1 MEGYVLCYTGR
12 TSVSI
17 VPDPDGW
24 AGFLWIWYVRH
35 SQNRKALFFFSD
47 LSYARYVLDGN
58 TNEELCNRWMQL
70 SAFFPFYRNH
80 NILGALPQEPYRWAS
95 VAEASRVAMDV
106 RYRMLPYW
114 VCVVYPHVY

>member
-1 MEGYVLCYTGR
+1 MYYVIQGVLQFQLFQIPMVGPDSCGFGMCDILR
-12 TSVSI
+12 TIDTFS
-17 VPDPDGW
+17 
-24 AGFLWIWYVRH
+24 
-35 SQNRKALFFFSD
+35 FFFAD

-114 VCVVYPHVY
+114 VCVVYSHVC